1 MRTQRTWGSV
11 GRPRD
16 TRESEPFFCIRLAR
30 RRTLKML
37 AVVLAANLFGPFFQC
52 PAHSYNS
59 QPYTEPAS
67 DSAFFKT
74 AADRLPFLLTDRPR
88 DCFQSFWG
96 SGRGSFAYLTF
107 QALHTPKPLFASDS
121 LKAALI
127 GNRALAFMFC
137 GTFSPRS
144 PPSGNSC

>member
-1 MRTQRTWGSV
+1 MQRTGGSV
-11 GRPRD
+11 GRPREP
-16 TRESEPFFCIRLAR
+16 RESEPFFCIRLAR

-37 AVVLAANLFGPFFQC
+37 AVVLAASFFGPFFQC
-52 PAHSYNS
+52 PAHSYNNS
-59 QPYTEPAS
+59 QPYSEPAS

-74 AADRLPFLLTDRPR
+74 AADRFPFLLTDRSR
-88 DCFQSFWG
+88 DCFQSFCG

-121 LKAALI
+121 SKAALT
-127 GNRALAFMFC
+127 GNRVLAFMFC